1 LDGRFV
7 AAVTLETPMKP
18 ITVLSLL
25 TAAVAL
31 AACQS
36 ERAPRDLPP
45 IQQPQQQTGV
55 EGAWVDPNGIVST
68 FQTGT
73 FTTRTTDTNQ
83 LLASGTYIKTSPTLV
98 EINMTSLV
106 RNTQSKVN
114 CALVSQRQLNCTTAE
129 GAQFSLARR
138 T

>member
-1 LDGRFV
+1 
-7 AAVTLETPMKP
+7 MKP
-18 ITVLSLL
+18 IAIVSLL

-31 AACQS
+31 SACMSDRSPRGLPVAQ
-36 ERAPRDLPP
+36 APV
-45 IQQPQQQTGV
+45 PQGV
-55 EGAWVDPNGIVST
+55 EGSWVDPNGIVSSFT
-68 FQTGT
+68 AGT

-83 LLASGTYIKTSPTLV
+83 LLASGTYINTSPTLV